1 MPSRAFRGEKLQ
13 YKNSHSHKKIS
24 ATISALILFLS
35 FFSITSVS
43 TPSAYAWSS
52 AQTTVSVFGGS
63 SADGGNSI
71 AVDSSGNIYTTGVFQ
86 GTADF
91 DPGAGTTNLTS
102 AGMYDVFVSKL
113 DSSGNFVWAKS
124 FGGIYNDFGNSIAV
138 DNSGNVY
145 TTGSFQDTVDF
156 DPGAG
161 TTNLTSPRY
170 NGVGDAFVS
179 KLDSSGNFVWAKSF
193 SGSDGEGGQSITVD
207 NSGNVYTTGYFQGT
221 IDFDPGA
228 GTANLTGVAG
238 YDVFVSKLDSSGNF
252 VWAKSFSGSTSSEV
266 GNSIAVDSSGNVYTT
281 GYFHGTADFDPGAGT
296 ANLTSAGSQDVFVSK
311 LDSSGNFV
319 WAKSF
324 GGSSLDIGYSIA
336 VDSSGNVYTLGIFR
350 VTADFD
356 PGAGTTNL
364 TSAGINDLFVS
375 KLNSSGALL
384 WVKSFGGS
392 SNEIGYSIAV
402 DSSGN
407 VYTTGYF
414 PGTVDFDPGA
424 GTANL
429 TSAGSDDGFVSKL
442 DSSGNFV
449 WAKSFGGSSSD
460 SLKSITF
467 DSSENIYT
475 TGSFQG
481 TVDFDP
487 GAGTTNLTSAGG
499 ADVFVLRLSSTDDT
513 EANSAPAAPTLNS
526 VSAGDR
532 RVTVTFT
539 AGANN
544 GAVITDYEYSLNGGA
559 YISAGTTSS
568 PFTITGLSGRTAY
581 SVTIKARNSAGLSTA
596 SSSLSATT
604 TDSSLDASEAAA
616 AEAARV
622 AAAAAEAARLAA
634 EAEAA
639 RRANEQSQMGDLS
652 SVLPQINELI
662 KEIEDG
668 LKSTSAPKKQSSTS
682 KTKQSS
688 QAKQEKKFNSE
699 PLPIP
704 IPPATEP
711 EAQSQVGELVAVSH
725 KVGFGLSAYW
735 INSSNIKALRGFIAG
750 VEESFEVERIVIQGY
765 AQPTKIGL
773 PDIDIARAKA
783 VKKLLIKDG
792 LNYPIV
798 VEGMGQAESK
808 KGDLSR
814 LAVVTV
820 EGKLK
825 NQN

>member
-1 MPSRAFRGEKLQ
+1 LNN
-13 YKNSHSHKKIS
+13 YKKIS
-24 ATISALILFLS
+24 ATISAFILSLS
-35 FFSITSVS
+35 FSLTTVS
-43 TPSAYAWSS
+43 TPSANAWSS

-63 SADGGNSI
+63 SGDSGNSI
-71 AVDSSGNIYTTGVFQ
+71 AVDSSGNIYTTGSFQ

-91 DPGAGTTNLTS
+91 DPGAGISNLTAVAYGDVFVSKLDSSGNFVWAKSFGGIWNDSGNSIAVDSSGNVYTTGSFQDTVDFDPGAGTFNLASQPEYRGIGAVFVSKLDSSGNFVWAKSFDGIYNESGQSITVDSSGNVYTTGYFQETIDFDPGAGTTNLTAVVTAIS
-102 AGMYDVFVSKL
+102 SNYDVFVSKL

-124 FGGIYNDFGNSIAV
+124 FGG
-138 DNSGNVY
+138 
-145 TTGSFQDTVDF
+145 
-156 DPGAG
+156 
-161 TTNLTSPRY
+161 
-170 NGVGDAFVS
+170 
-179 KLDSSGNFVWAKSF
+179 
-193 SGSDGEGGQSITVD
+193 
-207 NSGNVYTTGYFQGT
+207 
-221 IDFDPGA
+221 
-228 GTANLTGVAG
+228 
-238 YDVFVSKLDSSGNF
+238 
-252 VWAKSFSGSTSSEV
+252 TSSEV
-266 GNSIAVDSSGNVYTT
+266 SYRIAVDSSGNVYTT
-281 GYFHGTADFDPGAGT
+281 GYFSGTADFDPGAGT

-324 GGSSLDIGYSIA
+324 GGSSLDIGYSITF
-336 VDSSGNVYTLGIFR
+336 DSSGNVYTLGIFR
-350 VTADFD
+350 GTADFD

-375 KLNSSGALL
+375 KLDSSGALL

-392 SNEIGYSIAV
+392 ENEIGYEIAV

-424 GTANL
+424 GTTNL
-429 TSAGSDDGFVSKL
+429 TSTGSNDGFVSKL

-460 SLKSITF
+460 YLKSITF
-467 DSSENIYT
+467 DSSGNIYT
-475 TGSFQG
+475 TGGFQG
-481 TVDFDP
+481 TADFDP

-499 ADVFVLRLSSTDDT
+499 ADVFVLRLSSTDNT

-532 RVTVTFT
+532 RVTITFT

-544 GAVITDYEYSLNGGA
+544 GAAITDYEYSLNGGA
-559 YISAGTTSS
+559 YTSTGTTTS
-568 PFTITGLSGRTAY
+568 PLTITGLSGRTTY
-581 SVTIKARNSAGLSTA
+581 SVTIKARNSVGLSTA

-616 AEAARV
+616 AEAARL

-639 RRANEQSQMGDLS
+639 RRANEQRQMGDIS
-652 SVLPQINELI
+652 SVLPLINELI

-668 LKSTSAPKKQSSTS
+668 LKSTSDPKKKSSTS

-688 QAKQEKKFNSE
+688 QAKPEKKTNSE
-699 PLPIP
+699 PLTIP

-711 EAQSQVGELVAVSH
+711 EAQSQVRELVTVSH
-725 KVGFGLSAYW
+725 KVGFGLSASW

-773 PDIDIARAKA
+773 SDIDIARAKA

>member
-1 MPSRAFRGEKLQ
+1 
-13 YKNSHSHKKIS
+13 
-24 ATISALILFLS
+24 
-35 FFSITSVS
+35 
-43 TPSAYAWSS
+43 
-52 AQTTVSVFGGS
+52 
-63 SADGGNSI
+63 
-71 AVDSSGNIYTTGVFQ
+71 
-86 GTADF
+86 
-91 DPGAGTTNLTS
+91 
-102 AGMYDVFVSKL
+102 
-113 DSSGNFVWAKS
+113 
-124 FGGIYNDFGNSIAV
+124 
-138 DNSGNVY
+138 
-145 TTGSFQDTVDF
+145 
-156 DPGAG
+156 
-161 TTNLTSPRY
+161 
-170 NGVGDAFVS
+170 
-179 KLDSSGNFVWAKSF
+179 
-193 SGSDGEGGQSITVD
+193 
-207 NSGNVYTTGYFQGT
+207 
-221 IDFDPGA
+221 
-228 GTANLTGVAG
+228 
-238 YDVFVSKLDSSGNF
+238 
-252 VWAKSFSGSTSSEV
+252 
-266 GNSIAVDSSGNVYTT
+266 
-281 GYFHGTADFDPGAGT
+281 
-296 ANLTSAGSQDVFVSK
+296 VFVSK

-324 GGSSLDIGYSIA
+324 GGSSLDIGYSIT

-350 VTADFD
+350 GTADFD

-375 KLNSSGALL
+375 KLDSSGALL

-392 SNEIGYSIAV
+392 ENEIGYEIAV

-414 PGTVDFDPGA
+414 PGTADFDPGA
-424 GTANL
+424 GISNL
-429 TSAGSDDGFVSKL
+429 TAVGSDDGFVSKL

-460 SLKSITF
+460 YLKSITF
-467 DSSENIYT
+467 DSSGNIYT
-475 TGSFQG
+475 TGGFRD

-487 GAGTTNLTSAGG
+487 GAGTANLTSAGS
-499 ADVFVLRLSSTDDT
+499 ADVFVLRLSSTDNT

-532 RVTVTFT
+532 RVTITFT

-544 GAVITDYEYSLNGGA
+544 GAAITDYEYSLNGGA
-559 YISAGTTSS
+559 YTSTGTTTS
-568 PFTITGLSGRTAY
+568 PLTITGLSGRTTY
-581 SVTIKARNSAGLSTA
+581 SVTIKARNSVGLSTA
-596 SSSLSATT
+596 SSSLSAIT

-616 AEAARV
+616 AEAARL

-639 RRANEQSQMGDLS
+639 RRANEQRQMGDIS
-652 SVLPQINELI
+652 SVLPLINELI

-668 LKSTSAPKKQSSTS
+668 LKSTSAPKKKSSTS

-688 QAKQEKKFNSE
+688 QAKPEKKTNSE
-699 PLPIP
+699 PLTIP

-711 EAQSQVGELVAVSH
+711 EAQSQVRELVTVSH
-725 KVGFGLSAYW
+725 KVGFGLSASW
-735 INSSNIKALRGFIAG
+735 INSSNIKELRGFIAG

-792 LNYPIV
+792 LDYPIV

-808 KGDLSR
+808 KSDLSR
-814 LAVVTV
+814 IAVVTV
-820 EGKLK
+820 EGKIK